1 METAQPIGDGLT
13 FEKVWAAIQATN
25 AQMEE
30 TDRRMKETAR
40 QMEETDKQIKAF
52 KEENA
57 QGFKELREVHKET
70 ERALTEA
77 QRIVGD
83 LGNKF
88 GDIAKQTLVPDLVSQ
103 FERIGFTFEG
113 LSRNVE
119 WKKKECQFSMELDA
133 LLENDRE
140 AMVVEVKSKLKIEDI
155 DEQIRRMGEIRRYAD
170 LRGDKRQ
177 YYCAMAALTA
187 PGRVI
192 SYALSEGF
200 YLVMPSGEDVIVTKP
215 TAGPRIW

>member
-1 METAQPIGDGLT
+1 L
-13 FEKVWAAIQATN
+13 KAI
-25 AQMEE
+25 EE
-30 TDRRMKETAR
+30 TE
-40 QMEETDKQIKAF
+40 KAL
-52 KEENA
+52 K
-57 QGFKELREVHKET
+57 
-70 ERALTEA
+70 EA

-83 LGNKF
+83 QGNKF
-88 GDIAKQTLVPDLVSQ
+88 GDIAEQTLGPDLVSQ
-103 FERIGFTFEG
+103 FEKIGFTFEG

-140 AMVVEVKSKLKIEDI
+140 AMVIEVKSKLKTEDI
-155 DEQIRRMGEIRRYAD
+155 EEHIHRMGEIRRYAD

-192 SYALSEGF
+192 GYALSEGF
-200 YLVMPSGEDVIVTKP
+200 YLVKPSGEDVIVTKP
-215 TAGPRIW
+215 ADGPRVW